1 MQGTICKIADDF
13 TFFAGGKLATH
24 NPSSTGRNN
33 GRCGI
38 THGKNGENGDQVVAT
53 LHDVAGDVSN
63 ESKKHTDFFPDTEL
77 TKGTDVS
84 SDTER

>member
-1 MQGTICKIADDF
+1 MICNIDDDF
-13 TFFAGGKLATH
+13 TFFAGGKITTH

-38 THGKNGENGDQVVAT
+38 PYGKNGENDDQVVAT

-63 ESKKHTDFFPDTEL
+63 ENEKHTDFLPDAEL
-77 TKGTDVS
+77 TKGKDIS

>member
-1 MQGTICKIADDF
+1 MICKIDVNF
-13 TFFAGGKLATH
+13 TFFAGGKITTH

-38 THGKNGENGDQVVAT
+38 PYGKNGENDDQVVAT

-63 ESKKHTDFFPDTEL
+63 ENKKNTNSPDTEL
-77 TKGTDVS
+77 TKGTDAS
-84 SDTER
+84 LDTER